1 MNGRRSLASERE
13 AQRVLLRVRMA
24 WEQAVH
30 SMQQMYQAS
39 VVKPADLFAIFRVD
53 PDSGDDEVK
62 LLVGP
67 IVFNVPERPNRA
79 KADLYI
85 VVEGWLTFEG
95 PDFKGTPLRTKN
107 FGTQVGYFRSRAGA
121 LEHVY
126 GAHYDMDEAR
136 FGHPVFH
143 AQIGPQ
149 LAFGGNVH
157 DQFSVAGEIL
167 PGMGNTLKTVRTP
180 SAQMDVFAVMT
191 QICADHLIWK
201 DSSVEV
207 MGAFT
212 GLRASCDFLIG
223 AAHRLAYLNAAQAAH
238 CYRSTHWYDAPAAQ
252 CG

>member
-1 MNGRRSLASERE
+1 MNGHPSLASERDV
-13 AQRVLLRVRMA
+13 QRVLLRVRTA

-39 VVKPADLFAIFRVD
+39 VVKPANPYEIFSA
-53 PDSGDDEVK
+53 DSGAGNDEVK

-95 PDFKGTPLRTKN
+95 PDFKAAPLRTKN
-107 FGTQVGYFRSRAGA
+107 FGTQVGYFRSKAGA

-126 GAHYDMDEAR
+126 GAHYDMDEVR
-136 FGHPVFH
+136 PGHPVFH

-149 LAFGGNVH
+149 LAFGGNVQ
-157 DQFSVAGEIL
+157 DQFSVEGEIVAD
-167 PGMGNTLKTVRTP
+167 MGNILKTVRTP
-180 SAQMDVFAVMT
+180 SAQMDIFAVMI

-212 GLRASCDFLIG
+212 GLRASCDFLVG
-223 AAHRLAYLNAAQAAH
+223 AAHRLAYLNAVPAAH
-238 CYRSTHWYDAPAAQ
+238 CYRSTHWYGAPAV
-252 CG
+252 